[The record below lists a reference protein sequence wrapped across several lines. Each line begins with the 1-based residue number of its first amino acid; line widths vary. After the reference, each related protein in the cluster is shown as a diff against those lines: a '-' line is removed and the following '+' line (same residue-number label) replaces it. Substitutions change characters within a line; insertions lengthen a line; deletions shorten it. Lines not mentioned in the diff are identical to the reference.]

1 MGTDVTDV
9 GRAALAGDP
18 SWKLVQ
24 RISAS
29 SSFQKSPR
37 LQELLLYICERALL
51 NRPEDLREQL
61 IGCRVFLR
69 RPDYSSGED
78 NIVRVEVRR
87 LRKRLEDYFN
97 SEGRDEPIVI
107 SIPKGSYV
115 PVFQPR
121 EQALAEAALAT
132 SAVSEP
138 FSAPVSVPV
147 PEAPASWW
155 RSTHRYRLFMAAV
168 IGLALVVL
176 AFWAG
181 RRAGVAAARS
191 SPPDWA
197 PLWPL
202 LFNRDQQ
209 TLIVCAD
216 SALVMAQALKR
227 SPVSLDEYMARQY
240 TSASSS
246 WDPGTK
252 RIFGL
257 LPAWTWTDLAD
268 VRLVDRLHSVN
279 AGAWDRI
286 TIRTART
293 TQIHDFTAGNVVILG
308 STQSNPWNTLFEQ
321 QLNFRIEW
329 DEDTRHALV
338 RNKFPSAGEL
348 PVYGRAADDNSV
360 VYSTIAFVPN
370 LRRSGSVLII
380 AGTNGQGTETAGEHI
395 TNRATYSRLMRL
407 ITSRNGGDL
416 PYFEVLLKS
425 RTLEGIAKD
434 AEVVAFRIISP
445 GPKTR

>member
-29 SSFQKSPR
+29 SNFQKSPR

-51 NRPEDLREQL
+51 NRPDDLREQL

-69 RPDYSSGED
+69 RPDYNSGED

-121 EQALAEAALAT
+121 ERAFAEAAPAA
-132 SAVSEP
+132 SAIPETLP
-138 FSAPVSVPV
+138 APVAQPVPV
-147 PEAPASWW
+147 PAAPAP
-155 RSTHRYRLFMAAV
+155 STRWYRLAMVAV
-168 IGLALVVL
+168 IAVSLLGIG
-176 AFWAG
+176 FWAG
-181 RRAGVAAARS
+181 RRKAAAVAGGAAT
-191 SPPDWA
+191 DWS
-197 PLWPL
+197 PLWPV

-216 SALVMAQALKR
+216 SALVMAQALTKN
-227 SPVSLDEYMARQY
+227 PVSLDDYMKRQY
-240 TSASSS
+240 TSGHDSLET
-246 WDPGTK
+246 DVK

-257 LPAWTWTDLAD
+257 LSGWIWTDLAD
-268 VRLVDRLHSVN
+268 VRLVDRFHRVN
-279 AGAWDRI
+279 AGAWDRVS
-286 TIRTART
+286 IRTART
-293 TQIHDFTAGNVVILG
+293 TQIHDFTSGNAVILG

-329 DEDTRHALV
+329 DERTRTAMV
-338 RNKFPSAGEL
+338 RNKSPLAGEQ
-348 PVYGRAADDNSV
+348 PIYKEAGSV
-360 VYSTIAFVPN
+360 VYSTISFVPN
-370 LRRSGSVLII
+370 LRRNGSVLIV

-395 TNRATYSRLMRL
+395 TTAATYSRLMDM

-425 RTLEGIAKD
+425 GALEGIAKD
-434 AEVVAFRIISP
+434 AEVVAYRIISP
-445 GPKTR
+445 EPKAK